1 MPKTLLQYC
10 VSFALIY
17 LSLTIGNWIQSSLD
31 IAIPG
36 SIFGMLI
43 LFALLVSG
51 ITPVNWV
58 KPGCHFFIRYMMLLF
73 VPISVGL
80 MDHFDLMI
88 NNAWAILA
96 SAIGGSLVVLVVLS
110 LVLNRFM
117 NRVAPQS
124 AHKEHH

>member
-17 LSLTIGNWIQSSLD
+17 LCLIIGNWIQNALD

-36 SIFGMLI
+36 SIFGMLV

-51 ITPVNWV
+51 IAPVNWV

-80 MDHFDLMI
+80 MDHFDLML

-96 SAIGGSLVVLVVLS
+96 SAIGGTLIVLLTSSVILDKYITQKEQ
-110 LVLNRFM
+110 
-117 NRVAPQS
+117 QS
-124 AHKEHH
+124 IHKERD